1 MAVTISTERRS
12 RFPKALRGQFPS
24 PLLREQTSQKT
35 KSPKTMTLIHR
46 MQSKIRAQFKLVTM
60 EQAARVAL
68 T

>member
-1 MAVTISTERRS
+1 
-12 RFPKALRGQFPS
+12 
-24 PLLREQTSQKT
+24 
-35 KSPKTMTLIHR
+35 MTLIHR